1 MSTVTAD
8 TPISFLTIGQL
19 RDEIRAVSAAE
30 VEKLNPA
37 GKKTYLRGI
46 QGIADALS
54 VSTCRAAQI
63 KASGIIDEA
72 ISQDARTI
80 IVDVEKARELFF
92 AFGKKKKK

>member
-1 MSTVTAD
+1 MKN
-8 TPISFLTIGQL
+8 
-19 RDEIRAVSAAE
+19 EIRCKTHQTRNTSSRTAGMGSG
-30 VEKLNPA
+30 EKESG
-37 GKKTYLRGI
+37 GKTVHIRT
-46 QGIADALS
+46 
-54 VSTCRAAQI
+54 STCRAAQI

>member
-1 MSTVTAD
+1 M
-8 TPISFLTIGQL
+8 
-19 RDEIRAVSAAE
+19 
-30 VEKLNPA
+30 
-37 GKKTYLRGI
+37 
-46 QGIADALS
+46 
-54 VSTCRAAQI
+54 STCRAAQI